1 MQKREDARHA
11 LEEEEEEDGEHKDNA
26 EDDGKNVADS
36 LKDSKSKK
44 DDNFFAIN
52 NSEVRD
58 SKGNLASMKEGGSKD
73 QESGSKFEGGAKE
86 SSKFGLQ
93 KKPTAGM
100 GNIMSGLTKSIKAKA
115 RVMKIESIYNVT
127 SEKNESFKLSNDSAC
142 MGYAVFL
149 KKEFLGMDLQ
159 YKQRSDVFMNS
170 MIVHLI

>member
-73 QESGSKFEGGAKE
+73 QESGSKFEGGAKK
-86 SSKFGLQ
+86 SKFDLQ